1 MARFLGSVAERHPFI
16 RYHATHSMDPDVVL
30 VRNGEL
36 GVKSEQ
42 VRRKM
47 EDRLADNLRAMFD
60 ARGLDG
66 DIERRR
72 NRIFVHTDQPE
83 AVTDAATDTFG
94 VVSASPA
101 ASVDPTL
108 EAIESTLAAA
118 ATAHYDGGSFAVD
131 AHRAGPTDAHP
142 FASTDIESA
151 GGAAV
156 WDAIESTGGEPVVDL
171 DDPDFELFVECRP
184 DEAYVFLA
192 RSAGPGGLPLGTQRP
207 VVALVSGGIDSPV
220 AAWKMMARGCPIIPV
235 YVDLGD
241 YGGPDHRARA
251 TATVERL
258 AAYAPG
264 ESMSMHV
271 VDAGQMVST
280 LEAEMGVL
288 RMLSLRRF
296 MLAAAEVIAEETDAV
311 GLVTGEAIGQ
321 KSSQTSANI
330 AVTDAITTLPVHR
343 PLLTMDKADIT
354 NLARDIGTFSDST
367 VDTGCNR
374 VAPELPETAASLATV
389 RGAEPTALVER
400 ARGAAQSRET
410 VPIER

>member
-1 MARFLGSVAERHPFI
+1 MHPPE
-16 RYHATHSMDPDVVL
+16 ADVVL
-30 VRNGEL
+30 VRHGEL

-47 EDRLADNLRAMFD
+47 EDRLAQNLRAMFD

-72 NRIFVHTDQPE
+72 NRIFVHTDEPD
-83 AVTDAATDTFG
+83 AVADAAADTFG

-101 ASVDPTL
+101 RTVEPTL
-108 EAIESTLAAA
+108 DDIGTALVGATEAA
-118 ATAHYDGGSFAVD
+118 YDGGSFAVD
-131 AHRAGPTDAHP
+131 AARAGPSDAHP
-142 FASTDIESA
+142 FASTDIESE

-156 WDAIESTGGEPVVDL
+156 WNAIESLGGEPDVDL
-171 DDPDFELFVECRP
+171 DDPEFALFVECRR
-184 DEAYVFLA
+184 DAAYVFLEK
-192 RSAGPGGLPLGTQRP
+192 RAGPGGLPLDTQRP

-220 AAWKMMARGCPIIPV
+220 AAWKLMARGCPVVPL

-251 TATVERL
+251 QATVETL

-264 ESMSMHV
+264 EEMAMHV
-271 VDAGQMVST
+271 VDAGDVVAD
-280 LEAEMGVL
+280 LEREMGDL
-288 RMLSLRRF
+288 RMLALRRY
-296 MLAAAEVIAEETDAV
+296 MLATAGAVAEETGAV
-311 GLVTGEAIGQ
+311 GVVTGEAIGQ

-330 AVTDAITTLPVHR
+330 AVTDPATDLPVHR

-354 NLARDIGTFSDST
+354 NVARDIGTFEDAT

-374 VAPELPETAASLATV
+374 VAPELPETNADLETLRA
-389 RGAEPTALVER
+389 AEPDDLFER
-400 ARGAAQSRET
+400 ARACVAAREV
-410 VPIER
+410 VPLDPD

>member
-1 MARFLGSVAERHPFI
+1 MHPPE
-16 RYHATHSMDPDVVL
+16 SDVVL
-30 VRNGEL
+30 VRHGEL

-47 EDRLADNLRAMFD
+47 EARLADNLRAMFE

-72 NRIFVHTDQPE
+72 NRIFVHTEEPE
-83 AVTDAATDTFG
+83 AVADAATDTFG

-101 ASVDPTL
+101 RTVEPTL
-108 EAIESTLAAA
+108 PAIKSALADATEAA
-118 ATAHYDGGSFAVD
+118 YDGGSFAVSAD
-131 AHRAGPTDAHP
+131 RAGPADSHP
-142 FASTDIESA
+142 FTSPEIESE

-156 WDAIESTGGEPVVDL
+156 WAAIESMGREPTVDL
-171 DDPDFELFVECRP
+171 DDPDFELFVECRS
-184 DEAYVFLA
+184 ENAYVYLEK
-192 RSAGPGGLPLGTQRP
+192 RPGPGGLPLGTQRP

-220 AAWKMMARGCPIIPV
+220 AAWKLMARGCPVIPV

-251 TATVERL
+251 RATVETL
-258 AAYAPG
+258 ADYAPS
-264 ESMSMHV
+264 ESMSLHV
-271 VDAGQMVST
+271 VDAGAVVAD
-280 LEAEMGVL
+280 LEASMDDL

-296 MLAAAEVIAEETDAV
+296 MLATAEAVARAENAV
-311 GLVTGEAIGQ
+311 GVVTGEAIGQ

-330 AVTDAITTLPVHR
+330 AVTDAAASLPVHR
-343 PLLTMDKADIT
+343 PLLTTDKADIT
-354 NLARDIGTFSDST
+354 NLARDIGTFEDAT

-374 VAPELPETAASLATV
+374 VAPELPETNADLEVV
-389 RGAEPTALVER
+389 RSAEPDDLFER
-400 ARGAAQSRET
+400 ARECAAAREV